1 MDIIFIKASLA
12 AVAFILAVIQVLL
25 MLQLYGK
32 VRIFPGSPAILAR
45 WHRREG
51 DLLLLIFVVIAYHC
65 VTRAVID
72 RESSRIV
79 SHATFGSL
87 LLAVIFFKVVVV
99 RWLPKVMPYVAW
111 IGSTL
116 FILVTGTVLTSAGY
130 YFYLWWSQGIRIIY

>member
-1 MDIIFIKASLA
+1 MDIIFVKASLA
-12 AVAFILAVIQVLL
+12 TLALILAVIQVLL

-32 VRIFPGSPAILAR
+32 VRIFPGAPATLAR

-51 DLLLLIFVVIAYHC
+51 DLLLLIFVFIAYHC

-72 RESSRIV
+72 RDSSRII

-87 LLAVIFFKVVVV
+87 LLTVIFFKLVVV
-99 RWLPKVMPYVAW
+99 RWLPNVMPYVAW
-111 IGSTL
+111 IGSAL